1 MTIKERVMIVG
12 ETKIAVVLIQCPSV
26 GLVLSVSEA
35 HELVSALL
43 DNIETAQINQKRQ
56 AAMMLQK

>member
-1 MTIKERVMIVG
+1 MIAG
-12 ETKIAVVLIQCPSV
+12 ETKIAIVLIQSPSV

-43 DNIETAQINQKRQ
+43 DNIEVAQNNQKRQ
-56 AAMMLQK
+56 TAMMLQK